1 MPRTARCVIPGTPH
15 HVVARGV
22 NRHQLFATGFEKE
35 RYLKR
40 FALIA
45 EEEGVLVHGYCI
57 MNNHVHWL
65 VTPKRA
71 NSLARLF
78 QRLHTWWAM
87 YYNRKYGR
95 SGHLFQ
101 NRYHST
107 PIESGEYYWTA
118 LRYIELNPR
127 RANLC
132 RSLEDWE
139 YSSAREH
146 LTGKKDPF
154 IQLIENAWR
163 RRFTRSGWRAFLN
176 DSAPEQEAQ
185 LRRSLK
191 GNRPC
196 GSTRWIRKLEKKRNA
211 HFAFQRAPAR
221 PAAAAA

>member
-1 MPRTARCVIPGTPH
+1 
-15 HVVARGV
+15 
-22 NRHQLFATGFEKE
+22 
-35 RYLKR
+35 
-40 FALIA
+40 
-45 EEEGVLVHGYCI
+45 

-65 VTPKRA
+65 VTPKRP

-87 YYNRKYGR
+87 HYNRKYGR

-132 RSLEDWE
+132 RNLEDWE

>member
-1 MPRTARCVIPGTPH
+1 
-15 HVVARGV
+15 
-22 NRHQLFATGFEKE
+22 
-35 RYLKR
+35 
-40 FALIA
+40 
-45 EEEGVLVHGYCI
+45 

-101 NRYHST
+101 NRFHST

-118 LRYIELNPR
+118 LRYIELNPC
-127 RANLC
+127 RAKLC
-132 RSLEDWE
+132 EEPEDWE
-139 YSSAREH
+139 YSSARSH
-146 LTGKKDPF
+146 LTGKKDPI

-163 RRFTRSGWRAFLN
+163 RRYTRTAWRAFLK

-196 GSTRWIRKLEKKRNA
+196 GSTRWIRKLEKKHNT
-211 HFAFQRAPAR
+211 HFAFERAPASR
-221 PAAAAA
+221 PATAAA